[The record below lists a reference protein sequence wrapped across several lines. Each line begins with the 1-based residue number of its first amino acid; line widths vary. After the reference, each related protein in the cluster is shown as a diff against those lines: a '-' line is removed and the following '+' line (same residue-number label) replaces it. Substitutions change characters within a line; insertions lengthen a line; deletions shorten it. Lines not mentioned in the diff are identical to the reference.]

1 MHRLDPT
8 YLDTKYLNTL
18 LSTYSYVR
26 SNTLGHCCAISQS
39 AEILVKRK
47 LFSKM
52 SRGIA
57 SFLILIIS
65 IQQIFCQNDFQNQVL
80 ERLGKLESENT
91 KLNEENTKL
100 VQKLEFFKIKSEER
114 SNEVQLL
121 KNEFRD
127 YKQNTD
133 QKIVTCEQKFK
144 EQNEDLTTLSSNVNN
159 LQEISVSHTTAKA
172 CWQLALQ
179 VSTYCQVKTK
189 G

>member
-1 MHRLDPT
+1 
-8 YLDTKYLNTL
+8 
-18 LSTYSYVR
+18 
-26 SNTLGHCCAISQS
+26 
-39 AEILVKRK
+39 
-47 LFSKM
+47 M

-91 KLNEENTKL
+91 KLNEENFKL

-121 KNEFRD
+121 KNE
-127 YKQNTD
+127 
-133 QKIVTCEQKFK
+133 CEQKFK
-144 EQNEDLTTLSSNVNN
+144 EQNEDLTRLSSNVNN

-179 VSTYCQVKTK
+179 VSTSCQVVTTK

>member
-133 QKIVTCEQKFK
+133 QKM
-144 EQNEDLTTLSSNVNN
+144 NN

>member
-1 MHRLDPT
+1 
-8 YLDTKYLNTL
+8 
-18 LSTYSYVR
+18 
-26 SNTLGHCCAISQS
+26 
-39 AEILVKRK
+39 
-47 LFSKM
+47 M

-80 ERLGKLESENT
+80 ERLGKLES
-91 KLNEENTKL
+91 ENTKL

-159 LQEISVSHTTAKA
+159 LQEISVSRTTAKA

-179 VSTYCQVKTK
+179 VSTSCLVVKTN

>member
-1 MHRLDPT
+1 M
-8 YLDTKYLNTL
+8 
-18 LSTYSYVR
+18 
-26 SNTLGHCCAISQS
+26 C
-39 AEILVKRK
+39 
-47 LFSKM
+47 
-52 SRGIA
+52 RGIA

-65 IQQIFCQNDFQNQVL
+65 IQQIFCQEDFQNQVL

-179 VSTYCQVKTK
+179 VSTSCQEVKGDSNFK
-189 G
+189 

>member
-1 MHRLDPT
+1 
-8 YLDTKYLNTL
+8 
-18 LSTYSYVR
+18 
-26 SNTLGHCCAISQS
+26 
-39 AEILVKRK
+39 
-47 LFSKM
+47 M

-179 VSTYCQVKTK
+179 VSTSCQK
-189 G
+189 

>member
-1 MHRLDPT
+1 
-8 YLDTKYLNTL
+8 
-18 LSTYSYVR
+18 
-26 SNTLGHCCAISQS
+26 
-39 AEILVKRK
+39 
-47 LFSKM
+47 M

-91 KLNEENTKL
+91 KLNEENFKL

-127 YKQNTD
+127 YKEKSN

-144 EQNEDLTTLSSNVNN
+144 GQNEDLTRLSSNMNN

-179 VSTYCQVKTK
+179 VSTSCQVHSKD
-189 G
+189 

>member
-1 MHRLDPT
+1 
-8 YLDTKYLNTL
+8 
-18 LSTYSYVR
+18 
-26 SNTLGHCCAISQS
+26 
-39 AEILVKRK
+39 
-47 LFSKM
+47 M

-179 VSTYCQVKTK
+179 VNK
-189 G
+189 

>member
-1 MHRLDPT
+1 
-8 YLDTKYLNTL
+8 
-18 LSTYSYVR
+18 
-26 SNTLGHCCAISQS
+26 
-39 AEILVKRK
+39 
-47 LFSKM
+47 M

-121 KNEFRD
+121 KSEFRD
-127 YKQNTD
+127 YKESTN
-133 QKIVTCEQKFK
+133 QKIVTCEQQFK
-144 EQNEDLTTLSSNVNN
+144 GQKEDLTRLSSDVNN
-159 LQEISVSHTTAKA
+159 LQEITTSHTTAKA

-179 VSTYCQVKTK
+179 VSIMPLNSKD
-189 G
+189 